1 VYQPKGDSG
10 FIVNSRIAFTDID
23 LGQSASKLTVA
34 VWVRNLLDEQHVF
47 YRSTSVTTGTSGFFN
62 EARTYGVEANLK
74 F

>member
-1 VYQPKGDSG
+1 
-10 FIVNSRIAFTDID
+10 
-23 LGQSASKLTVA
+23 VA